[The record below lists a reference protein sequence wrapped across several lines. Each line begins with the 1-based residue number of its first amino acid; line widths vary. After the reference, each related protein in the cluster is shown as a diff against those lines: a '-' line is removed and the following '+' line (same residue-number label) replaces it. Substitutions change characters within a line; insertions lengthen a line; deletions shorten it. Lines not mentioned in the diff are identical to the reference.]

1 MGTVGCSRTW
11 TRHCYSTSTTVAPV
25 HVDSQLDITLIH
37 SSTVAA
43 SLPPSLLL
51 SVHSPLRSTIAPG
64 GGTLGGVVQ
73 HTAGR
78 VATLT
83 PVDVWMRLGTP
94 HLHAGRRGRVLFF
107 LSHPPS
113 RTCWYLFQFFLWR
126 RVIACFWLRIMRLI
140 YLHVWCVD
148 VACVGHSLLGC
159 PIVGA
164 VRSSCL

>member
-107 LSHPPS
+107 LWPV
-113 RTCWYLFQFFLWR
+113 FR
-126 RVIACFWLRIMRLI
+126 RVA
-140 YLHVWCVD
+140 
-148 VACVGHSLLGC
+148 GC
-159 PIVGA
+159 CAAIDRGDG
-164 VRSSCL
+164 SG